1 VPGVANYGT
10 RPTVASAGEPLLEV
24 HVLGPCALSTGS
36 HLTVEWLK
44 FLRPEQKF
52 ASVDEL
58 RGQVAR
64 DRESAEGWFRQ
75 PVAK

>member
-1 VPGVANYGT
+1 MPGVANYGT

-24 HVLGPCALSTGS
+24 HAFGPCAYSTGS

-52 ASVDEL
+52 AGVDEL
-58 RGQVAR
+58 RAQIAR
-64 DRESAEGWFRQ
+64 DRQAAEAWFQ
-75 PVAK
+75 